1 MRLARSVAGAVHA
14 QLNLWSHPAGHAA
27 QHNPPLPSPRSATAQ
42 EWLICAPPPACT
54 PLPEAAPT
62 RRYAPEVSGCD
73 LVMCPR
79 SVTIAFPALVVP
91 GQTMTDT
98 MLTKLSPP
106 GKSISVLAVLQMGD
120 GRVP

>member
-1 MRLARSVAGAVHA
+1 MYGED
-14 QLNLWSHPAGHAA
+14 HPYI
-27 QHNPPLPSPRSATAQ
+27 T
-42 EWLICAPPPACT
+42 
-54 PLPEAAPT
+54 
-62 RRYAPEVSGCD
+62 RYAPEVSGCE

-98 MLTKLSPP
+98 MLTKLPP

-120 GRVP
+120 GAHSLAVTSSSAAVDTRSRGG